1 MSDARAKKLK
11 DSERALSFS
20 LLDPSKPYHFD
31 FLPIPHPTHYHR
43 PLILFSSLLS
53 SASLDSVADG
63 GRVRPPTS
71 RRAVE
76 EADRSAT
83 VGGYVKVTCTDET
96 YDGEEV
102 HGGECCHWWVVDEA
116 VISDDGCLLPAKTM

>member
-1 MSDARAKKLK
+1 
-11 DSERALSFS
+11 
-20 LLDPSKPYHFD
+20 
-31 FLPIPHPTHYHR
+31 YHR
-43 PLILFSSLLS
+43 PLILFSPLLS

-102 HGGECCHWWVVDEA
+102 HGGECCHWWVRCQHA
-116 VISDDGCLLPAKTM
+116 SLGGARNRTSDFDVCKRRRWSILEQRWKIASWMPGVELFWM